1 MKIICIISQK
11 GGATKTTLSIHLAVM
26 AQQEGKQAAIID
38 LDPQA
43 SCAKWKDLREVGTPV
58 VVSAQPARLSQV
70 LEAAR
75 GAGADIVIID
85 TAPHSNLMTLDAAR
99 IADFILIPTK
109 CGILDLQAVSSSVDM
124 AAIAKRPAAI
134 VLCAVPVR
142 GATAE
147 QAREALKPL
156 GLEVCPI
163 TTGDR
168 AAYRNA
174 LVSGLTAQEYEPD
187 GKAAEEVK
195 ALYKWV
201 SNKVIL

>member
-1 MKIICIISQK
+1 
-11 GGATKTTLSIHLAVM
+11 
-26 AQQEGKQAAIID
+26 
-38 LDPQA
+38 
-43 SCAKWKDLREVGTPV
+43 
-58 VVSAQPARLSQV
+58 
-70 LEAAR
+70 
-75 GAGADIVIID
+75 
-85 TAPHSNLMTLDAAR
+85 MTLDAAR

-124 AAIAKRPAAI
+124 ASIAKRPAAI

-174 LVSGLTAQEYEPD
+174 LVSGLTAQNTNQTEKQRRKSKPFTN
-187 GKAAEEVK
+187 G
-195 ALYKWV
+195 
-201 SNKVIL
+201 